1 MTRWVWS
8 CPVLKILPPIAS
20 SSSDVL
26 EAKGYCCWQWVR
38 FIAPRLF
45 TRVKSLSIG
54 DQQKILSSDR
64 ASCNSFNLSVFFV
77 LIKASVREKPA

>member
-1 MTRWVWS
+1 MAKWVWS
-8 CPVLKILPPIAS
+8 CRVLKILPPITS
-20 SSSDVL
+20 SSGDVL

-45 TRVKSLSIG
+45 TRVRSLYIG
-54 DQQKILSSDR
+54 NQQNILSSDR
-64 ASCNSFNLSVFFV
+64 ASCNRFNLSVSFV